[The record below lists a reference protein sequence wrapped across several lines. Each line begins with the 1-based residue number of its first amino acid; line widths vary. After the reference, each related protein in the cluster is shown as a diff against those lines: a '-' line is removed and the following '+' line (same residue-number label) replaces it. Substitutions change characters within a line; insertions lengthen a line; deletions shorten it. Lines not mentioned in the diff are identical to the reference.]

1 MRFHELKVKKQ
12 KNKKRIGRGGKR
24 GTYSGRGQK
33 GQKSRAGRR
42 IRPAERDIIIRLPK
56 LRGFKNKPNK
66 KPKTIKITD
75 LINKVKLFNIK
86 DEINLMT
93 LKQLNLVSNNY
104 KGDVKIVGGRKEIE
118 ILPLVINGLKVSN
131 QLKTK
136 IIQAGGKVI

>member
-1 MRFHELKVKKQ
+1 
-12 KNKKRIGRGGKR
+12 
-24 GTYSGRGQK
+24 
-33 GQKSRAGRR
+33 
-42 IRPAERDIIIRLPK
+42 
-56 LRGFKNKPNK
+56 
-66 KPKTIKITD
+66 D

>member
-1 MRFHELKVKKQ
+1 MRLHELKVKKQ

-118 ILPLVINGLKVSN
+118 ILP
-131 QLKTK
+131 
-136 IIQAGGKVI
+136 